1 MSSIFLSSSSVPDPL
16 LQISQHPTEHVVILQ
31 LLAKEEPLDGVVV
44 VGQQRDQILQQETL
58 AKVEQIQSLVHL

>member
-44 VGQQRDQILQQETL
+44 VGQ
-58 AKVEQIQSLVHL
+58 